1 MKEPIRTGILAS
13 WISCLLAP
21 SPPRHRDSA
30 DSSEKCIAK
39 SDLLTGIESHVVPR
53 HTHGWFWFLI
63 AAEKLEESST
73 TPVDLP
79 VRRLNVDGILGEAA
93 DSLRRIA
100 LVPTIG
106 DPLEKLPEL
115 FFRNVR
121 VDLIAACHNQT

>member
-1 MKEPIRTGILAS
+1 MIAS
-13 WISCLLAP
+13 IHLKSVL
-21 SPPRHRDSA
+21 
-30 DSSEKCIAK
+30 AK
-39 SDLLTGIESHVVPR
+39 SDLLTGVESHVVPR

-93 DSLRRIA
+93 DSFRRIA

-106 DPLEKLPEL
+106 DLLEKLPEL

-121 VDLIAACHNQT
+121 VDLIAACRSQT

>member
-1 MKEPIRTGILAS
+1 MIAPIHLKS
-13 WISCLLAP
+13 VL
-21 SPPRHRDSA
+21 
-30 DSSEKCIAK
+30 AK

-63 AAEKLEESST
+63 AAEKLEERST

-121 VDLIAACHNQT
+121 VDLIALPQSNIKRQLRMQLLQMAWLPSRSYSCS

>member
-1 MKEPIRTGILAS
+1 MIAS
-13 WISCLLAP
+13 IHLKSVL
-21 SPPRHRDSA
+21 
-30 DSSEKCIAK
+30 AK
-39 SDLLTGIESHVVPR
+39 SDLLTGVESQVVPR

-106 DPLEKLPEL
+106 DRLEKLPEL

-121 VDLIAACHNQT
+121 VDLIAACRNQT